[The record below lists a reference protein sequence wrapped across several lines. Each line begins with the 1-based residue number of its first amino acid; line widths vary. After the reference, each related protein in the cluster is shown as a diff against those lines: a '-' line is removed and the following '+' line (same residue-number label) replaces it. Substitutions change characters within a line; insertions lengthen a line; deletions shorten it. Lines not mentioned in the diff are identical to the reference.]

1 MSDSEEDWAPP
12 TEAQMKVIQAKRERS
27 DKISKLMGDYLLK
40 GYKMLATSCPVC
52 LTVELQDRAG
62 TKFCV
67 ACTEVDCHETS
78 KDDPALSSQ
87 AAERVV
93 EEEAFISRS
102 NAETGT
108 HTAHNTPVTFH
119 SVSQTP
125 VSSHSSLPSF
135 SSLAPLPTHPAPA
148 PAPAPQIS
156 LLTQG
161 AGARPRVGA
170 AAANVS
176 VKLPVTEENER
187 DLLTRS
193 LRAVTTTLEQA
204 TRELEAGDRDTE
216 RRTQT
221 VILVREAA
229 NTLLTLKQLI
239 SQCSSLN

>member
-62 TKFCV
+62 VKFCV

-78 KDDPALSSQ
+78 KDDPALSRH

-93 EEEAFISRS
+93 EEEAFISRNS
-102 NAETGT
+102 TETET
-108 HTAHNTPVTFH
+108 ATTAHMTPVTSQPSKP
-119 SVSQTP
+119 SVST
-125 VSSHSSLPSF
+125 HSALPPL
-135 SSLAPLPTHPAPA
+135 SSLAPLPTPPAAISPAP
-148 PAPAPQIS
+148 PS
-156 LLTQG
+156 SHFTQG
-161 AGARPRVGA
+161 AGARPRVSVA
-170 AAANVS
+170 AS
-176 VKLPVTEENER
+176 VPASLPVTEESER

-193 LRAVTTTLEQA
+193 LRAVTHTLEQA
-204 TRELEAGDRDTE
+204 TRELEAGVRDTE

-221 VILVREAA
+221 VILVRETA
-229 NTLLTLKQLI
+229 NALLTLKQII
-239 SQCSSLN
+239 SQCSSPS

>member
-1 MSDSEEDWAPP
+1 MSDSEDDWAPP

-78 KDDPALSSQ
+78 KDDPALSRH

-102 NAETGT
+102 STETGT
-108 HTAHNTPVTFH
+108 QSTSTLQVTVSQLPVT
-119 SVSQTP
+119 T
-125 VSSHSSLPSF
+125 HSSLPPL
-135 SSLAPLPTHPAPA
+135 SSLAPLPT
-148 PAPAPQIS
+148 APAPQSS
-156 LLTQG
+156 LLSQG
-161 AGARPRVGA
+161 AGARPRVSA
-170 AAANVS
+170 AAACAAVT
-176 VKLPVTEENER
+176 LPVPDDNDR
-187 DLLTRS
+187 DLLTRA
-193 LRAVTTTLEQA
+193 LRAVTATLEQA
-204 TRELEAGDRDTE
+204 TRQLEAGAGDTE

-221 VILVREAA
+221 VILVREAT
-229 NTLLTLKQLI
+229 NTLLTLRHSI
-239 SQCSSLN
+239 SQCSSPN

>member
-78 KDDPALSSQ
+78 KDDPALSRH

-93 EEEAFISRS
+93 EEEAFISRVS
-102 NAETGT
+102 TQTGAAT
-108 HTAHNTPVTFH
+108 SPTAPLVT
-119 SVSQTP
+119 SPLPAP
-125 VSSHSSLPSF
+125 VSPHSSLPPI
-135 SSLAPLPTHPAPA
+135 SSLAPLPSPPA
-148 PAPAPQIS
+148 QIPS
-156 LLTQG
+156 PGQG
-161 AGARPRVGA
+161 AGARPRVSA
-170 AAANVS
+170 AAAFV
-176 VKLPVTEENER
+176 PARPPGTEEHER
-187 DLLTRS
+187 DLLSRA
-193 LRAVTTTLEQA
+193 LRVVTSTLEQA
-204 TRELEAGDRDTE
+204 TRELETGDRDTV

-229 NTLLTLKQLI
+229 NTLLTLKQSI
-239 SQCSSLN
+239 SQCSGPN

>member
-12 TEAQMKVIQAKRERS
+12 TEAQMKVIQAKLERS

-62 TKFCV
+62 VKFCV

-78 KDDPALSSQ
+78 KDDPALSRH

-93 EEEAFISRS
+93 EEEAFISR
-102 NAETGT
+102 NITETVT
-108 HTAHNTPVTFH
+108 SSHTIPVTSH
-119 SVSQTP
+119 SVSP
-125 VSSHSSLPSF
+125 PSVSTQSSLPPL
-135 SSLAPLPTHPAPA
+135 SSLAPLPTPPVPMSPATP
-148 PAPAPQIS
+148 S
-156 LLTQG
+156 SHLTQG
-161 AGARPRVGA
+161 AGARPRVSPA
-170 AAANVS
+170 AVS
-176 VKLPVTEENER
+176 VSARRPETEESER

-193 LRAVTTTLEQA
+193 LRAVTNTLEQA

-221 VILVREAA
+221 LILIREAA
-229 NTLLTLKQLI
+229 NTLLTLKQVI
-239 SQCSSLN
+239 SQCSSPS

>member
-125 VSSHSSLPSF
+125 VSTHSSLPSL
-135 SSLAPLPTHPAPA
+135 SSLAPLPTH

>member
-1 MSDSEEDWAPP
+1 MSDSEENWAPP

-62 TKFCV
+62 VKFCV

-78 KDDPALSSQ
+78 KDDPALSRH

-93 EEEAFISRS
+93 EEEAFISR
-102 NAETGT
+102 NNTETAT
-108 HTAHNTPVTFH
+108 TATAHMTQVTSQP
-119 SVSQTP
+119 SVSA
-125 VSSHSSLPSF
+125 LPPL
-135 SSLAPLPTHPAPA
+135 SSLAPLPTPPAPIS
-148 PAPAPQIS
+148 PAPPS
-156 LLTQG
+156 SHLTQG
-161 AGARPRVGA
+161 AGARPRVSVA
-170 AAANVS
+170 AS
-176 VKLPVTEENER
+176 VPTSLPVTEESER

-193 LRAVTTTLEQA
+193 LRAVTYTLEYA

-239 SQCSSLN
+239 SQYSFQ